1 MTAPGTPQSP
11 VEITDPRAMRA
22 LAHPARLAI
31 LQHLALEGPATATEC
46 AEAAGLSPSACSYHL
61 RALAGHGFVEED
73 RSSAADGRHR
83 PWKARV
89 VSMTIGRGPG
99 QPAAART
106 AGRLLTESLQARIE
120 EVRTQYLNH
129 ETDYPARHMPE
140 RSPDTLSHRQSQARP
155 RREGSAKQAFTGR
168 ELEVVRLLASGL
180 TSREAAQHLH
190 LSPHTVARHVT
201 NMMHRSGARTRAALV
216 ARAFVAGVLD
226 LEQLAAESLR

>member
-1 MTAPGTPQSP
+1 MTTPGTPQSP

-99 QPAAART
+99 QPAAARA

-129 ETDYPARHMPE
+129 ETDYPADWQVPAGLYQ
-140 RSPDTLSHRQSQARP
+140 D
-155 RREGSAKQAFTGR
+155 
-168 ELEVVRLLASGL
+168 VV
-180 TSREAAQHLH
+180 
-190 LSPHTVARHVT
+190 HVT
-201 NMMHRSGARTRAALV
+201 AEEFASLRDQLQSVLVKYRRLSAADRPPGARRVHASFDLIPWFAPGT
-216 ARAFVAGVLD
+216 AR
-226 LEQLAAESLR
+226 